1 MTAAPPA
8 HRVVLTLSKETQE
21 GHWAEGLAA
30 LEGAVLGSLHRQL
43 LARGLPLQRGTAL
56 KAQILGHSCGLNV
69 LGVCGVESG
78 AGAEAGPFTV
88 AVETLLELVTP
99 TPRQQQQQQQQPGS
113 REWQASHSS
122 SPPEE
127 APASCA
133 ETWRREMSGM

>member
-8 HRVVLTLSKETQE
+8 HRVVLTLSNEAQK
-21 GHWAEGLAA
+21 GHLAEGLAA

-99 TPRQQQQQQQQPGS
+99 TPRQQQQQQPGS
-113 REWQASHSS
+113 REGQASHSS
-122 SPPEE
+122 STPEE

-133 ETWRREMSGM
+133 ETWRREISGM